1 MSDQNEVCYSSRMYY
16 TGKDEY
22 TSPNAQTSYA
32 TFDLVT
38 EDSGKIRSVKLK
50 VTTLAVVNKYCN
62 EVRYHE

>member
-16 TGKDEY
+16 TSKNEY

-38 EDSGKIRSVKLK
+38 EDSGKISGVKLK
-50 VTTLAVVNKYCN
+50 VATFAVVNKYCN
-62 EVRYHE
+62 EICYHE